1 MYHRNRLIK
10 PYVRVGYQLRVSKPF
25 YSWHALSACSIA
37 LLKIAVFSLISGAG
51 MCSDCHWFSL
61 ALRFPLRTTWV
72 FFLLLFCLKRVLLT
86 SSLWIF
92 FFQANNLGVGV
103 VGVIECDFLQPTHN
117 KQDFD
122 YTKAYRYNVLIW
134 ILLFECDR
142 WGSLLYNIK
151 FSADMK
157 SKPHLF

>member
-1 MYHRNRLIK
+1 MMYHRNRLIK

-37 LLKIAVFSLISGAG
+37 LLKIAVFSLISGVE

-61 ALRFPLRTTWV
+61 VLRFPLKTTI

-86 SSLWIF
+86 ASLWIF

-122 YTKAYRYNVLIW
+122 YTKAYRYNVVIC

-142 WGSLLYNIK
+142 WGSLLYIIK

>member
-1 MYHRNRLIK
+1 
-10 PYVRVGYQLRVSKPF
+10 
-25 YSWHALSACSIA
+25 
-37 LLKIAVFSLISGAG
+37 

-61 ALRFPLRTTWV
+61 VLRFPLKTTI
-72 FFLLLFCLKRVLLT
+72 FFFAFVLSQKSFAYCITLK
-86 SSLWIF
+86 F

-122 YTKAYRYNVLIW
+122 YTKAYRYNVVIC

-142 WGSLLYNIK
+142 
-151 FSADMK
+151 
-157 SKPHLF
+157 